1 MAEVVYFVR
10 DLLFVSKIR
19 EAADQ
24 LGVAVA
30 PAADVDTLEREAHA
44 ARVVIIDLR
53 LADAMTAL
61 DRLARATS
69 PITAE
74 TVGFVD
80 HERTDVMETARA
92 LGCRRVLAKGQLAA
106 ELPRLLAPAA

>member
-1 MAEVVYFVR
+1 VAEVVYFVR

-19 EAADQ
+19 EAAGH
-24 LGVAVA
+24 LGVEVA
-30 PAADVDTLEREAHA
+30 AARDLDALEREASG

-53 LADAMTAL
+53 LGDAMAAL
-61 DRLARATS
+61 ERLARATQPS
-69 PITAE
+69 NAE

-80 HERTDVMETARA
+80 HERLDVMETARA
-92 LGCRRVLAKGQLAA
+92 LGCRRILAKGQLAA